1 MIEDS
6 EQAKAELEEKFA
18 QQAKISTIF
27 TLFSVDFAIGSTF
40 SGP

>member
-6 EQAKAELEEKFA
+6 EQAKTELEEKFA
-18 QQAKISTIF
+18 PEAKMFTIF